1 MLWFELGILGPV
13 WSAQTMDQDMNELV
27 GIDLGCDR
35 HVADR
40 EIDESKVIETMVIL
54 IHHLGSFG
62 GEFLSTLDGRGF
74 IHALASAWFPQKDHE
89 LVLDW
94 VDDEV
99 NEVVRLQVRVL
110 LRPNGDREL
119 LGKVR
124 QDLKH
129 PTFAIM
135 IHLLA

>member
-1 MLWFELGILGPV
+1 
-13 WSAQTMDQDMNELV
+13 MNEFV
-27 GIDLGCDR
+27 GLDQGFGR
-35 HVADR
+35 HVVDR
-40 EIDESKVIETMVIL
+40 EIDEFKIVEIMAIL
-54 IHHLGSFG
+54 IHHFGSVG
-62 GEFLSTLDGRGF
+62 GEVPSTLDGRGF
-74 IHALASAWFPQKDHE
+74 IHVLASAWFPKKDHE